1 MIMRWGVIFVLLAVL
16 GLSVGCDLRYGFVES
31 EFQLSAQSRL
41 PMWFTIPQ
49 SYSRKDLNVTITFYT
64 HPIFENKVRMIVYG
78 PAPERR
84 KLMEK
89 IAVSRWHP
97 ITEQQFE
104 KQQGYGVY
112 PSYLIITV
120 DGIEEI
126 FEHRSKGNILYIT
139 DDPQVTYILKQPK
152 QSH

>member
-1 MIMRWGVIFVLLAVL
+1 MRWGVIFVLLAVL

-31 EFQLSAQSRL
+31 EFQLPPQSRL
-41 PMWFTIPQ
+41 PMWFAIPQ
-49 SYSRKDLNVTITFYT
+49 SYSRNDLNVTITFYT
-64 HPIFENKVRMIVYG
+64 HPLFENKVRMIVYG

-89 IAVSRWHP
+89 IGVSRWHP
-97 ITEQQFE
+97 ITEQQF
-104 KQQGYGVY
+104 KQQQGYGVY